1 MEKYIFLDF
10 DGVINTPKGK
20 FAKKAVANLLH
31 LVEKSDA
38 KIIISSTWRL
48 QGMEYIQQLWQ
59 EYHLPGEVIGLTPS
73 CNSTNFSN
81 VDGQEEWQG
90 LHGCKGLEIA
100 EWLRLNAK
108 EPYRY
113 IILDDEEDFL
123 FSQREHLV
131 KVEGSKGLDKAD
143 VRVAIQILKTKEIS
157 QMKRW
162 FYGALKF
169 IAVYILMVMLF
180 MAYFYWYPE
189 KEMNNMNRR
198 ALMYQN
204 TLSLSLRLLPTIT
217 LSEKAFSNQ
226 FLALPSSK
234 QSPHSM

>member
-1 MEKYIFLDF
+1 MLTHTLRICGPTCTVGGWAAAGGW
-10 DGVINTPKGK
+10 GVLFTALWG
-20 FAKKAVANLLH
+20 
-31 LVEKSDA
+31 
-38 KIIISSTWRL
+38 IIGPSHAAASTA
-48 QGMEYIQQLWQ
+48 QP
-59 EYHLPGEVIGLTPS
+59 PGEVIGLTPS
-73 CNSTNFSN
+73 CNSINFSN

-131 KVEGSKGLDKAD
+131 KVEGRKGLDKAD
-143 VRVAIQILKTKEIS
+143 VRVAIQILNTKEIS

-198 ALMYQN
+198 ALMYQEC
-204 TLSLSLRLLPTIT
+204 LR
-217 LSEKAFSNQ
+217 SHFHWQK
-226 FLALPSSK
+226 
-234 QSPHSM
+234 

>member
-10 DGVINTPKGK
+10 DGVI
-20 FAKKAVANLLH
+20 KKAVANLLH
-31 LVEKSDA
+31 LVERSDA

-48 QGMEYIQQLWQ
+48 QGMEYILKLWQ
-59 EYHLPGEVIGLTPS
+59 EHHMPGEVIGLTPS
-73 CNSTNFSN
+73 CNSVNFSN
-81 VDGQEEWQG
+81 VDGVEEWQG
-90 LHGCKGLEIA
+90 LHVSKGLEIA

-113 IILDDEEDFL
+113 VIFDDEEDFL

-131 KVEGSKGLDKAD
+131 KVEGSKGLDKVD
-143 VRVAIQILKTKEIS
+143 VRVAIQILNTKEIS

-198 ALMYQN
+198 SLMYQN

>member
-31 LVEKSDA
+31 LVERSDA

-59 EYHLPGEVIGLTPS
+59 EYQLPG
-73 CNSTNFSN
+73 
-81 VDGQEEWQG
+81 
-90 LHGCKGLEIA
+90 
-100 EWLRLNAK
+100 
-108 EPYRY
+108 
-113 IILDDEEDFL
+113 DFL

-143 VRVAIQILKTKEIS
+143 VRVAIQILNTKEIS

-198 ALMYQN
+198 ALMYQEC
-204 TLSLSLRLLPTIT
+204 LR
-217 LSEKAFSNQ
+217 SHFHWQK
-226 FLALPSSK
+226 
-234 QSPHSM
+234 